1 MRVLE
6 CLQNLKSVQPDIH
19 LVQLVVQL
27 LSLDVRNVFENKTGG
42 LCCWVPQNIVQLYY
56 VGTSV
61 QSLQDFGFPV
71 DLFSAYWLENLN
83 DAGLVVG
90 HVHTLENLRVL
101 ATTEFLLNLVR
112 VHLRPS
118 DVVFVVE
125 RVILGSLGADTF
137 EGSLKSVSALHYFKC

>member
-27 LSLDVRNVFENKTGG
+27 LSLDVRYVFENKTGG